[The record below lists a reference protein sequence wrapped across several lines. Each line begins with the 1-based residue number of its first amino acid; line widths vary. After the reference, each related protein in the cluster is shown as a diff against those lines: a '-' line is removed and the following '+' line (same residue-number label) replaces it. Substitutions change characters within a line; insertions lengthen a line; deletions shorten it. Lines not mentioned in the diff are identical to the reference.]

1 MIIIDE
7 DKRRRRRRRRRGGG
21 RLVFVGEE
29 DESGHFS
36 KKSETLKGRLPP
48 ENSVSRRETLAKQ
61 GFRQSCKQTFPS
73 KKKVGGHF
81 SIFESNF

>member
-1 MIIIDE
+1 MMIIVDE

-48 ENSVSRRETLAKQ
+48 ENSVSRREILANQ
-61 GFRQSCKQTFPS
+61 VFRQSCKKTVPS
-73 KKKVGGHF
+73 KKKSRGPF
-81 SIFESNF
+81 FDF